1 MFDLLGGL
9 VAAYVVY
16 ALFEGSVLAKR
27 GPWGER
33 IERAVEPHR
42 YWVVITIYAGLA
54 VALVTVF

>member
-33 IERAVEPHR
+33 IERATEPHR
-42 YWVVITIYAGLA
+42 YWVVVAIYTGLA
-54 VALVTVF
+54 IALVTVF